1 MSNGSV
7 IILPALP
14 PEGAPLT
21 IEGAAFEALLKWKP
35 RVAEAFTVV
44 APGGRLKRARVTE
57 LNGNGA
63 KIAVFEDMGSTVSS
77 LEVVLLQALPEKERM
92 ELVIQ
97 KTTELGVT
105 AIVPFKSG
113 KSTSLDERDSKQKKS
128 GRWAAVAL
136 KAAKQCRRESLV
148 ELLPYRS
155 FPEALKAAEGSD
167 LKLLLSERPATRM
180 LKEVLSGF
188 KDRAPRRVSVMA
200 GPEGGLTAEELEM
213 AEASG
218 FITVSLGKR
227 ILRTETAS
235 IISVG
240 LIRYELGE

>member
-1 MSNGSV
+1 MSRS
-7 IILPALP
+7 IIKLPSLP
-14 PEGAPLT
+14 PPGTPLT
-21 IEGAAFEALLKWKP
+21 IEGAALNSLLQWKH
-35 RVAEAFTVV
+35 RVAEACTAVS
-44 APGGRLKRARVTE
+44 PDGRLKRARITR
-57 LNGNGA
+57 LTGTTA
-63 KIAVFEDMGSTVSS
+63 TLLVFEDMGSTVSS

-92 ELVIQ
+92 EQVIQ
-97 KTTELGVT
+97 KTTELGVST
-105 AIVPFKSG
+105 IVPFKSG

-128 GRWAAVAL
+128 VRWATVAL

-155 FPEALKAAEGSD
+155 FPGALETAQGSD
-167 LKLLLSERPATRM
+167 LKLLLSERPGTRM
-180 LKEVLSGF
+180 LKEVLSDF

-200 GPEGGLTAEELEM
+200 GPEGGLTSEEIKQ

-218 FITVSLGKR
+218 FIPVSLGKR

>member
-14 PEGAPLT
+14 PAGNTLT
-21 IEGAAFEALLKWKP
+21 LEGAAFDALLQWEP
-35 RVAEAFTVV
+35 RVAEAYTVV
-44 APGGRLKRARVTE
+44 APGGRLKRARLLKLTE
-57 LNGNGA
+57 TAAELL
-63 KIAVFEDMGSTVSS
+63 VFEDMSSTLSR

-92 ELVIQ
+92 EQVIQ
-97 KTTELGVT
+97 KTTELGVS
-105 AIVPFKSG
+105 AIVPFKSE

-136 KAAKQCRRESLV
+136 KAARQCRRESLV

-155 FPEALKAAEGSD
+155 FFEAIEAAGGSD
-167 LKLLLSERPATRM
+167 LKLVLSEKPGPRM
-180 LKEVLSGF
+180 LKEVLTGF
-188 KDRAPRRVSVMA
+188 KGRTPRRVSVMA
-200 GPEGGLTAEELEM
+200 GPEGGLTDEEVKK

-218 FITVSLGKR
+218 FIPVSLGKR

-240 LIRYELGE
+240 LIRYELEE